1 MEIGLYKAGLGDSG
15 TILFEKLRERY
26 KLKELKDLIL
36 LRAASEAWETMLVS
50 REQINDP
57 NFKGAKPHAINKAA
71 RGQLITSIDKLALWS
86 KRKIE

>member
-1 MEIGLYKAGLGDSG
+1 MQIRLYKDGLGDLG
-15 TILFEKLRERY
+15 TKMFDNLREKY

-57 NFKGAKPHAINKAA
+57 NFKGAKPHAINRAA
-71 RGQLITSIDKLALWS
+71 RGQLLTAIDKLMLWS
-86 KRKIE
+86 KR

>member
-1 MEIGLYKAGLGDSG
+1 MQIRLYKDGLGDLG
-15 TILFEKLRERY
+15 TKMFDNLREKY

-71 RGQLITSIDKLALWS
+71 RGQLLTAIDKLMLWS
-86 KRKIE
+86 KR